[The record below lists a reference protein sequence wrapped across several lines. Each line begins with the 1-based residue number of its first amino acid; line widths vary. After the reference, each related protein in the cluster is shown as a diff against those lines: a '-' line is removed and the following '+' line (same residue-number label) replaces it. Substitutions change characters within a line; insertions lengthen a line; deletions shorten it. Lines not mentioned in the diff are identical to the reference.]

1 MDYEKIIA
9 RIEELE
15 QIGKGM
21 AEISKIK
28 QLELAQK
35 EAEANEIKKIIN
47 DNIFENTDEYF
58 ELHELKIT
66 KKWLDIYS
74 KNEVEEPEE

>member
-15 QIGKGM
+15 QIRKGM
-21 AEISKIK
+21 EEISKIK
-28 QLELAQK
+28 RLELAQK

-47 DNIFENTDEYF
+47 DNIFENLDEYF
-58 ELHELKIT
+58 ELQELRVT

-74 KNEVEEPEE
+74 KKEE

>member
-15 QIGKGM
+15 QVEKGM

-28 QLELAQK
+28 RLELAQK

-47 DNIFENTDEYF
+47 DNIFENLEESK
-58 ELHELKIT
+58 ELQELKIT

-74 KNEVEEPEE
+74 KNEREELEE